1 MLNVITIGGR
11 LTKDP
16 ELRTTQS
23 GVSVCS
29 FSVAVERDY
38 APEGQKKETDFFD
51 VVVWRQTAEFV
62 SKYFHKGDMIM
73 VSGRMESRKYTGN
86 DGIERKVWEIQN
98 ASAYFGG
105 NKKDGSGQ
113 TGGYQSPADYYA
125 QQGQYGAQSAPAQA
139 PAQPQYTQPQ
149 FNELDDDDGE
159 LPF

>member
-16 ELRTTQS
+16 ELRTTQA

-29 FSVAVERDY
+29 ASVAVERDY
-38 APEGQKKETDFFD
+38 APEGQKKETDFFEC
-51 VVVWRQTAEFV
+51 VFWRQSAEFV
-62 SKYFHKGDMIM
+62 SKWFHKGDMIL
-73 VSGRMESRKYTGN
+73 VTGRMQSRDWTDKDGN
-86 DGIERKVWEIQN
+86 NRRSWEIQN
-98 ASAYFGG
+98 AQPYFGG

-125 QQGQYGAQSAPAQA
+125 QQGQYGAQSAPAAA
-139 PAQPQYTQPQ
+139 PPQQQ
-149 FNELDDDDGE
+149 FTELDDDDGE

>member
-16 ELRTTQS
+16 ELRTTQT

-29 FSVAVERDY
+29 FSVAVERDF
-38 APEGQKKETDFFD
+38 AAQGQQKETDFFD
-51 VVVWRQTAEFV
+51 CVVWRQGAEFV
-62 SKYFHKGDMIM
+62 SKYFHKGDMIL
-73 VSGRMESRKYTGN
+73 VTGRMQSRDWTDNNGVK
-86 DGIERKVWEIQN
+86 RKAWEIQN

-113 TGGYQSPADYYA
+113 AGGYQSPADYYA
-125 QQGQYGAQSAPAQA
+125 QQGQYGAQSAPAPA
-139 PAQPQYTQPQ
+139 PAQQQ
-149 FNELDDDDGE
+149 FTELDEDDGE